1 MKPYRAYFR
10 MKDGRTVA
18 IRDLSQKDSPK
29 ELADYINELV
39 DENTFIIKDTKVS
52 VKEEVKWLRE
62 KLKSA
67 KSGRSISLV
76 AYDKKIVGIVNADR
90 QTMKQ
95 KGNVVLGIALRKE
108 YRGHGLGE
116 FIFRLLIE
124 RVKKEMKPKNIFLYV
139 FGRNTRAKSLYI
151 KLGFRKIG
159 VLPNWVLHKGRYMD
173 EEMMILK
180 QPAKK
185 ANQFR

>member
-1 MKPYRAYFR
+1 MKLHKAIFR
-10 MKDGRTVA
+10 MKDGRTVT
-18 IRDLSQKDSPK
+18 IRDLSQKESPK
-29 ELADYINELV
+29 ELADYINGLV
-39 DENTFIIKDTKVS
+39 DENTFILKDTKVT

-76 AYDKKIVGIVNADR
+76 AYEKKIVGIVNADR

-124 RVKKEMKPKNIFLYV
+124 RVKNEMKPKNIFLYV
-139 FGRNTRAKSLYI
+139 FGKNTGAKSLYR
-151 KLGFRKIG
+151 KLGFRRIA
-159 VLPNWVLHKGRYMD
+159 VMPNWVLNKGRYMD

-180 QPAKK
+180 
-185 ANQFR
+185 